1 MAKVF
6 GLTGGIAAGK
16 SKVSSYLRREGV
28 KIVDA
33 DVLAREVVAPGTEGL
48 AAVVAE
54 FGEDILH
61 ETNFLADA
69 TGHRTLNRSKLGSII
84 FKDEEKRKT
93 LEGII
98 LPQVWARADQEIAS
112 ADGLV
117 CFDAPTLIETGMY
130 KKYRP
135 LVVVIATPEIQIGRT
150 MRRNNISREE
160 AQARLNAQVSNEVRR
175 ELADHVLDSTG
186 TLEYLEA
193 QVLKLLD
200 DLSR

>member
-28 KIVDA
+28 TIVDA
-33 DVLAREVVAPGTEGL
+33 DVLAREVVGPGTEGL
-48 AAVVAE
+48 ASVVAA
-54 FGEDILH
+54 FGQDILT
-61 ETNFLADA
+61 ED
-69 TGHRTLNRSKLGSII
+69 GTLNRSKLGSIV
-84 FKDEEKRKT
+84 FQDAEKRKT

-98 LPQVWARADQEIAS
+98 LPHVWAQADQEIAT

-135 LVVVIATPEIQIGRT
+135 LVVVLATPDIQIARV
-150 MRRNNISREE
+150 MKRNGLTREA

-175 ELADHVLDSTG
+175 ELADHMLDTTG

-200 DLSR
+200 DFRN